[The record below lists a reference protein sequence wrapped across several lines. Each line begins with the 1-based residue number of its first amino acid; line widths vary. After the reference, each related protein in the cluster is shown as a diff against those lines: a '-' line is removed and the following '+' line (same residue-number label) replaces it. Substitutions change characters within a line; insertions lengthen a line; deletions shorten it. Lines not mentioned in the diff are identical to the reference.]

1 MFWLKLDWIDG
12 SDSYIL
18 SQIGTLSSIQKK
30 FFFFFANHLKMIES
44 ASCVTGPK
52 PSLGIRPVTPPTST

>member
-30 FFFFFANHLKMIES
+30 TFFFANHLKMIES

>member
-1 MFWLKLDWIDG
+1 MIDALVKIGSDVMFWLKLDWIDG

-30 FFFFFANHLKMIES
+30 HFFFLLI
-44 ASCVTGPK
+44 
-52 PSLGIRPVTPPTST
+52 I